1 MPSNVFA
8 YLRSSTAVASKHLI
22 REASCQ
28 SVIINI
34 RGINFYG
41 LKHVDKVWEEDWI
54 VLSIFIMHG
63 TVTDRQTDRPRTA
76 RGGASADGADPSS
89 ACVMLVPF
97 YLSHPICKYLCICS
111 MSLLARGR
119 VLLFGDKAICT
130 CGQWCRNMS
139 EFDLAWDRTFGDFI
153 FTYLVRLMRIRK
165 VPGAYILL
173 TYLM

>member
-63 TVTDRQTDRPRTA
+63 TVTDRQTDRRRT
-76 RGGASADGADPSS
+76 
-89 ACVMLVPF
+89 V
-97 YLSHPICKYLCICS
+97 
-111 MSLLARGR
+111 
-119 VLLFGDKAICT
+119 
-130 CGQWCRNMS
+130 
-139 EFDLAWDRTFGDFI
+139 
-153 FTYLVRLMRIRK
+153 
-165 VPGAYILL
+165 
-173 TYLM
+173 